1 MGFEFKREKIIG
13 TNNYTEGLKNLFEFI
28 NKNRGIDFSLYRQA
42 TIKRKLKLRLDETG
56 KANSQEYLSYLK
68 LHPEEVDV
76 LINTLTINV
85 SNFFRNPLVY
95 ELLFSEVLPELISG
109 FRFLK
114 VWSVGCANGEEPY
127 SIAMMT
133 NELLKREQDY
143 FDVSIFGC
151 DIDSEAV
158 GRALKGEYRE
168 GELSEVKKK
177 HMDAFFRQVS
187 KSDESLSMHEDVY
200 KINDEI
206 KAMVKFESS
215 DLIADLKTGRKKLGD
230 YNLILCRNVLIYM
243 NMSLQAEVF
252 KDLSDKLYEN
262 GYLVIGATET
272 LPESLRENF
281 EQVFPGVKIFKKKA
295 GI

>member
-1 MGFEFKREKIIG
+1 M
-13 TNNYTEGLKNLFEFI
+13 
-28 NKNRGIDFSLYRQA
+28 
-42 TIKRKLKLRLDETG
+42 RLDETG
-56 KANSQEYLSYLK
+56 KANPQEYLGYLK
-68 LHPEEVDV
+68 LHPSEVDN

-95 ELLFSEVLPELISG
+95 ELLFSEVLPELISV

-127 SIAMMT
+127 STAMMIS
-133 NELLKREQDY
+133 ELLKREQDY
-143 FDVSIFGC
+143 FDVSIFGS

-168 GELSEVKKK
+168 GELAEVKKK
-177 HMDAFFRQVS
+177 HIDAFFRKVS
-187 KSDESLSMHEDVY
+187 KSDEALAMHEDVY
-200 KINDEI
+200 RISREI

-215 DLIADLKTGRKKLGD
+215 DLIADLKTGRKKLGAC
-230 YNLILCRNVLIYM
+230 NLILCRNVLLYM
-243 NMSLQAEVF
+243 NRSLQAEVF
-252 KDLSDKLYEN
+252 KDLSDKLYES

-272 LPESLRENF
+272 LPESFRDKF

-295 GI
+295 GIG